1 MVRSVSH
8 IYYISIHVYI
18 CTYIYIYVYIYIYTH
33 LHIYIYTY
41 IIHVIYIYYH
51 IYIRIFMVSMYMYI
65 LYVYSCPCVPTAISI
80 FLQIFGRNFRLKVP
94 GANLAFPVPGDLPRT
109 FGPQGPHGELHGG
122 LKRIAWGWMDI

>member
-1 MVRSVSH
+1 
-8 IYYISIHVYI
+8 
-18 CTYIYIYVYIYIYTH
+18 
-33 LHIYIYTY
+33 
-41 IIHVIYIYYH
+41 
-51 IYIRIFMVSMYMYI
+51 MVSMYMYMYI

-122 LKRIAWGWMDI
+122 LKRIAWGRMDI